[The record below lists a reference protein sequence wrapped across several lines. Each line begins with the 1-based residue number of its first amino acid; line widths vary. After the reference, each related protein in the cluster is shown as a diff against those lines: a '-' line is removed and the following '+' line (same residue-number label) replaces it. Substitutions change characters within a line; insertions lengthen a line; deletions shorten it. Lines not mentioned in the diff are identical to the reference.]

1 MIISGARYA
10 VENPIPF
17 RIPSVAAP
25 HPNKVERPTKHSDR
39 SQNRK
44 YNTDDQRIVRD
55 NSSKQSVE
63 IRDTEFCRL
72 VKDRK
77 YEQKSYQRSGIYHAV
92 EEIFINHPAGLP
104 PILDLLAGNECVKT
118 SDNKSK
124 DNRNFEHNQK
134 HNRDNRGNQRDSRS
148 VIPSSVLLYR
158 NGCRPGMYFF
168 CLDSTNTITI
178 INAT

>member
-1 MIISGARYA
+1 MTSVLFGII
-10 VENPIPF
+10 P
-17 RIPSVAAP
+17 PSKALKYGTQSSAA
-25 HPNKVERPTKHSDR
+25 
-39 SQNRK
+39 
-44 YNTDDQRIVRD
+44 
-55 NSSKQSVE
+55 
-63 IRDTEFCRL
+63 L
-72 VKDRK
+72 LKDRK

-124 DNRNFEHNQK
+124 DNRNLNTIKSTTGIIGEIK
-134 HNRDNRGNQRDSRS
+134 E
-148 VIPSSVLLYR
+148 IPGALSPLLFFFT
-158 NGCRPGMYFF
+158 GTVAAQVCTFF

>member
-25 HPNKVERPTKHSDR
+25 HPNKVSGPRNIPIGARTA
-39 SQNRK
+39 
-44 YNTDDQRIVRD
+44 NTILMT
-55 NSSKQSVE
+55 KQSVE

-168 CLDSTNTITI
+168 LPG
-178 INAT
+178 